1 MMPTSKA
8 AQRRRRATM
17 SMMEAMRAMMA
28 EAKRVKAEAAAAEAA
43 AEASSSSGAQD
54 AGSDVS
60 EDAAHRPWTRAS
72 TAPARRR
79 RGTSPRAGTRSS
91 PRAASTG
98 TPRRPARP
106 SRSGA
111 PGRGRVAEA
120 PRRPPRSRR
129 GPERAPLQ
137 DATAASTLGHAIVYL
152 HAGGYFQARHARLFA
167 KIERD
172 AGAAPASWTCCD
184 RDEALRVRCIE
195 HHTYGA
201 GSGLLMAN
209 HRDNDSCLTVSAL
222 LSDGHGGGRFVT
234 YRDGRPQPHDLGAG
248 DAVLFPSEKLH
259 NIETVTSGVRTALVV
274 ELWRDKTNAKD
285 RFQ

>member
-1 MMPTSKA
+1 
-8 AQRRRRATM
+8 M

-60 EDAAHRPWTRAS
+60 EDAAHRPVDPGLDGACAAAARYVAEGRDPLI
-72 TAPARRR
+72 AARRKHWYAAEACAPVAL
-79 RGTSPRAGTRSS
+79 RGLLD
-91 PRAASTG
+91 AAD
-98 TPRRPARP
+98 
-106 SRSGA
+106 
-111 PGRGRVAEA
+111 VAEA
-120 PRRPPRSRR
+120 HAAAAALAAAGQSARHFK
-129 GPERAPLQ
+129 

-152 HAGGYFQARHARLFA
+152 HAGGYFQARHARLFE
-167 KIERD
+167 KIER
-172 AGAAPASWTCCD
+172 AMRSRAPASWTCCG

-195 HHTYGA
+195 HH
-201 GSGLLMAN
+201 
-209 HRDNDSCLTVSAL
+209 TVSAL

>member
-79 RGTSPRAGTRSS
+79 R
-91 PRAASTG
+91 
-98 TPRRPARP
+98 
-106 SRSGA
+106 
-111 PGRGRVAEA
+111 
-120 PRRPPRSRR
+120 
-129 GPERAPLQ
+129 ERAPLQ

-172 AGAAPASWTCCD
+172 AGRAPASWTCCD

-209 HRDNDSCLTVSAL
+209 HRDNDS
-222 LSDGHGGGRFVT
+222 
-234 YRDGRPQPHDLGAG
+234 PQPHDSAR
-248 DAVLFPSEKLH
+248 ATPSSSSEKLH